1 MCFVASKYIK
11 KSRNAW
17 LEMVEVEIEEGNK
30 LITLFTMGNVVRW
43 RKAKKAIKEF
53 GHLEM
58 VDCPYINCTK

>member
-1 MCFVASKYIK
+1 VFLWLQNNK

-30 LITLFTMGNVVRW
+30 LITLCTMGNIVRW
-43 RKAKKAIKEF
+43 RKAKKAIKGF